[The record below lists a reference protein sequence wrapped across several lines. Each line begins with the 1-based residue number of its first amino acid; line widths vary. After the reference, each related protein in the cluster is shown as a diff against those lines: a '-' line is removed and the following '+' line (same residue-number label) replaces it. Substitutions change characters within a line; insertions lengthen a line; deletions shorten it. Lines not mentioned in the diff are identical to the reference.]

1 MAAPVHAPG
10 AQALSVNRASRNRM
24 TQSTKQSARQPAIT
38 NSSGDR
44 LIGIAL
50 MCGAL
55 ACFACLDATAKWL
68 TRDLNPLQVTW
79 ARYASSALMVFILIN
94 PLTSPGVART
104 KRPWLQGF
112 RSLLLLASTAM
123 NFIALQ
129 YLQLAETISIMFM
142 TPFLV
147 ALLSGPL
154 LGEWV
159 GPRRLIAI
167 CIGFLGVLVVL
178 RPGLGGLHPVAFLS
192 VIGACCYAVFNLTT
206 RMLAASDSSETTMFY
221 SSLGGVIL
229 LSPLLGLFW
238 VSPPGWQSYAL
249 MAVMGFFATFGHWLL
264 IRAHRL
270 APAAVLAPF
279 IYSQIVWMV
288 VLGWWLFDQWPDRWT
303 FIGATIVIACG
314 LYLLGRE
321 RVKGLPPRPI
331 SE

>member
-1 MAAPVHAPG
+1 MAGHALLAEPWLQHRSKCIM
-10 AQALSVNRASRNRM
+10 AKNPHA
-24 TQSTKQSARQPAIT
+24 KQPAIT
-38 NSSGDR
+38 NTKRDR

-55 ACFACLDATAKWL
+55 ACFSCLDATAKWL
-68 TRDLNPLQVTW
+68 TRDLSPMQVTW
-79 ARYASSALMVFILIN
+79 ARYTSSALIVCLLIN
-94 PLTSPGVART
+94 PITVPGVVRT
-104 KRPWLQGF
+104 KRPWLQAF

-147 ALLSGPL
+147 ALISGPL

-159 GPRRLIAI
+159 GPRRLVAI
-167 CIGFLGVLVVL
+167 CVGFLGVLVVL
-178 RPGLGGLHPVAFLS
+178 RPGFEGLHPAAFLS

-206 RMLAASDSSETTMFY
+206 RMLAASDSSETTMFF
-221 SSLGGVIL
+221 SSIGGVVVL
-229 LSPLLGLFW
+229 TPLLGLFW
-238 VSPPGWQSYAL
+238 IAPPGWQSWAL
-249 MAVMGFFATFGHWLL
+249 MAVMGGFATLGHWLL

-288 VLGWWLFDQWPDRWT
+288 LLGWWLFGQWPDQWT
-303 FIGATIVIACG
+303 FIGAAIVIASG
-314 LYLLGRE
+314 LYLLARE
-321 RVKGLPPRPI
+321 RVRGVSPKPPA
-331 SE
+331 ET

>member
-1 MAAPVHAPG
+1 MHWQVWRCRCHAAKVNAHATPTDMD
-10 AQALSVNRASRNRM
+10 QP
-24 TQSTKQSARQPAIT
+24 ARQPAIT
-38 NSSGDR
+38 NSARDR

-55 ACFACLDATAKWL
+55 ACFSCLDATAKWL
-68 TRDLNPLQVTW
+68 TRDLPPMQVTW
-79 ARYASSALMVFILIN
+79 ARYVSSALFVCLIIN
-94 PLTSPGVART
+94 PLTTPGVTRT
-104 KRPWLQGF
+104 KRPWLQAF

-147 ALLSGPL
+147 ALISGPL
-154 LGEWV
+154 LGEWI

-178 RPGLGGLHPVAFLS
+178 RPGLGGLHPAAALS
-192 VIGACCYAVFNLTT
+192 VLGACCYAIFNLTT
-206 RMLAASDSSETTMFY
+206 RMLAASDSSQTTMFF
-221 SSLGGVIL
+221 SSLGGVIIL
-229 LSPLLGLFW
+229 TPLISLFW
-238 VSPPGWQSYAL
+238 MPPPTWHSWAL
-249 MAVMGFFATFGHWLL
+249 MGVMGAFATLGHWLL

-288 VLGWWLFDQWPDRWT
+288 LLGWWLFGQWPDRWT
-303 FIGATIVIACG
+303 FIGAAIVIASG
-314 LYLLGRE
+314 LYLLSRE
-321 RVKGLPPRPI
+321 RVKGVKPAPPA
-331 SE
+331 EV